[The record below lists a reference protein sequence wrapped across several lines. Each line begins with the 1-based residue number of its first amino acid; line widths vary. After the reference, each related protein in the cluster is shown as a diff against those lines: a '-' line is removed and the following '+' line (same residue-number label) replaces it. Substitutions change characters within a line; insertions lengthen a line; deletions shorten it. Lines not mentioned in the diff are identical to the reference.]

1 MEASASLPK
10 PLIESRSCL
19 SSLFSRS
26 SGSTQ
31 GSPLVLHPKAVMHF
45 IDSSYSPPIREPR
58 TNVGLNLKKAT
69 NLAWQGNAFEANL
82 DRSTNQRSC
91 REWKSLC
98 STSKLPRWR
107 IQVKFPISRSS
118 LITFRCDHDGSL
130 LKWRERWALVMCC
143 NSISRNK
150 RKQ

>member
-1 MEASASLPK
+1 MFLQSLHPIK
-10 PLIESRSCL
+10 WKHSRL
-19 SSLFSRS
+19 SSCPSIPS
-26 SGSTQ
+26 EGA
-31 GSPLVLHPKAVMHF
+31 AVMHF

-58 TNVGLNLKKAT
+58 TNAGLNLIKAT

-107 IQVKFPISRSS
+107 IQVKFPISRSRPLGRS
-118 LITFRCDHDGSL
+118 RRIFASCSILRMICGSITRPRL
-130 LKWRERWALVMCC
+130 
-143 NSISRNK
+143 
-150 RKQ
+150 